1 METERYTDKLAKYII
16 FVAIAAVA
24 AVLCWYFRN
33 IIIYIL
39 IAVVMSLI
47 AKPIMKLLRKIRIK
61 GKGMSESLMA
71 VISIVIIIGAFFS
84 IITPKN

>member
-33 IIIYIL
+33 IIIYIFRGRSNCL
-39 IAVVMSLI
+39 PL
-47 AKPIMKLLRKIRIK
+47 KLL
-61 GKGMSESLMA
+61 
-71 VISIVIIIGAFFS
+71 V
-84 IITPKN
+84 